1 MKRVLTKILE
11 EFLGHLNLEKNSNQN
26 PFEIPQEFCVY
37 LIF

>member
-11 EFLGHLNLEKNSNQN
+11 ELLGHLNLEKNCNQN
-26 PFEIPQEFCVY
+26 PFGIRQEFRVY